1 MCKLRVRALSWP
13 FIVKVG
19 LVGGQLGLFVLPLNK
34 GLNGRYTHDVCNDG
48 QNLTKG
54 VEVSEKV
61 KISENLAD
69 DIGNSSL
76 MLLRSTFQLRINM
89 ELPSKN

>member
-1 MCKLRVRALSWP
+1 MILKESTMCKLRVRALSWP

-54 VEVSEKV
+54 VVFGKGQ
-61 KISENLAD
+61 N
-69 DIGNSSL
+69 
-76 MLLRSTFQLRINM
+76 F
-89 ELPSKN
+89 